1 MPTVQEQAMSW
12 LRGQKSRQ
20 DDPAFF
26 AAACALVPTIPLSP
40 VGMPSCPACES
51 VLCGACGHCH
61 RLDVVPFSQPLC
73 PNDKDD
79 LGASCAAWY
88 QALNAVV
95 TVQRMSEESED

>member
-26 AAACALVPTIPLSP
+26 AAACTLVPPIPLSP
-40 VGMPSCPACES
+40 VGMPYGPACES

-61 RLDVVPFSQPLC
+61 R
-73 PNDKDD
+73 
-79 LGASCAAWY
+79 
-88 QALNAVV
+88 
-95 TVQRMSEESED
+95 